1 MARSGARQPWYRGLI
16 VLYDRL
22 YCTRHGLDRPESQVG
37 PALRVSVRRC
47 RRGVALADGTV
58 ISRGDPIG
66 VLHLNN
72 DRVGG
77 IHAEGRA
84 TAARGV
90 EFRRQFLASLAELT
104 RLAAAPGP
112 LSHVGA
118 FTATTIFLGLRR
130 LGFEPEP
137 GSRGSILVA
146 IYQRALVAALHPA
159 VGRRR
164 ARHDPAE
171 RLWISREALLTR
183 FATPRPQI
191 SRRIRVNARSLSE

>member
-1 MARSGARQPWYRGLI
+1 MARSGARQPWYRWLI
-16 VLYDRL
+16 VLCDRF
-22 YCTRHGLDRPESQVG
+22 YCARYGLDRAESQIG

-47 RRGVALADGTV
+47 RRRVALADGAV
-58 ISRGDPIG
+58 IPRGDHIG

-90 EFRRQFLASLAELT
+90 EFRRQVLASLAELA
-104 RLAAAPGP
+104 RLAAAAGP

-146 IYQRALVAALHPA
+146 IYQRALLVALHPA
-159 VGRRR
+159 VSRRR
-164 ARHDPAE
+164 PGHDRAE
-171 RLWISREALLTR
+171 HLWMSREALLTR
-183 FATPRPQI
+183 FGAPRPQI
-191 SRRIRVNARSLSE
+191 SRRIRVNARSVSE